1 MQGTLEH
8 ERKPVDQVENQNAIN
23 WNPDQWEIPFRAG
36 LVRQDFPG
44 NQPRLRIQ
52 QLHQTQRDAPA
63 AAAAEGL
70 ASQELSQRCRDRA
83 SWLVESKDKV
93 RIRLLSNLDF
103 DLSKS
108 IKTFWI
114 ENGLKS
120 SKKSKSKNAENRLKQ
135 SSFSFFQKVILYI
148 WIDCENTFKNQF
160 LKRENYSNLKWI
172 SKKNISSKDSEES
185 KEDSLQHNSTSL
197 EEKFQVSIEM
207 EMKNSQE
214 PKSGEKGDQLN
225 RSESPFKTP
234 SKDANKFPANNDEI
248 PENCFTGI
256 DNSEALGI
264 LTRTRK
270 NFQSFRKNYH
280 SNPWW
285 RVHCFHL
292 VLSSM

>member
-1 MQGTLEH
+1 M
-8 ERKPVDQVENQNAIN
+8 
-23 WNPDQWEIPFRAG
+23 
-36 LVRQDFPG
+36 
-44 NQPRLRIQ
+44 
-52 QLHQTQRDAPA
+52 
-63 AAAAEGL
+63 
-70 ASQELSQRCRDRA
+70 
-83 SWLVESKDKV
+83 
-93 RIRLLSNLDF
+93 
-103 DLSKS
+103 
-108 IKTFWI
+108 
-114 ENGLKS
+114 
-120 SKKSKSKNAENRLKQ
+120 
-135 SSFSFFQKVILYI
+135 
-148 WIDCENTFKNQF
+148 
-160 LKRENYSNLKWI
+160 KRENYSNLKWI